1 MSFFFN
7 EPEIPTQANVPPE
20 DTYQDWIK
28 YMEPLAQL
36 GYNLVTPSVTGAGYA
51 WMETFLGLCKN
62 CHIYAL
68 SFHYYGLTSGDFQT
82 SVNKFHELN
91 TALPMWVT
99 EVGCHDYSGNGQPC
113 TSGIFEA
120 MFSGVMGYVEAT
132 EWIHQVAWFGMF
144 TVGELPNGV
153 EAVNS
158 MITCPSDG
166 GNSKCTSS
174 SLGERYI
181 NNYN

>member
-1 MSFFFN
+1 MPIMSCFS
-7 EPEIPTQANVPPE
+7 TTNVSPG
-20 DTYQDWIK
+20 DTLNYWIT
-28 YMEPLAQL
+28 YMEPLAQI
-36 GYNLVTPSVTGAGYA
+36 GYKLVAPSVTGAGLQ
-51 WMETFLGLCKN
+51 WLETFLGLCKQK

-68 SFHYYGLTSGDFQT
+68 NFHYYGLTSGDFQT
-82 SVNKFHELN
+82 TVNKFHELD

-132 EWIHQVAWFGMF
+132 EWIHEIAWFGMF
-144 TVGELPNGV
+144 TVNELPNGV

-158 MITCPSDG
+158 MITCPSGD
-166 GNSKCTSS
+166 GNSKCTPS
-174 SLGERYI
+174 SLGYQYLD
-181 NNYN
+181 NYN